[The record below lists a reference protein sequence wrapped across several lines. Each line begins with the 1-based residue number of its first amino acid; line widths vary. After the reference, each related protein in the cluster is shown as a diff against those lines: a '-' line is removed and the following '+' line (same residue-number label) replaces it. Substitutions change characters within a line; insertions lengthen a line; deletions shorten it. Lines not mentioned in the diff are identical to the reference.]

1 MGMRSPYGGNTPVQ
15 KPTHRELFACR
26 FGVHID
32 KDHARLIF
40 REQSVHR
47 RERVIG
53 IRIERKP
60 AEQVNDTDGA
70 ERRCI
75 RRVAP
80 AGALGSIVCRAQD
93 ARFLVKIWLQFPARP
108 RVVAKRHN
116 IRSGGKDGV
125 RLCGRNADNIGVF
138 TVHHREGNALEL
150 LERL

>member
-1 MGMRSPYGGNTPVQ
+1 MRMRAPHGRDASIE
-15 KPTHRELFACR
+15 KPAHGELLAR
-26 FGVHID
+26 RLGVHID
-32 KDHARLIF
+32 EDHARLIF

-53 IRIERKP
+53 VRIERKP
-60 AEQVNDTDGA
+60 PQKIDDADGA